1 MDVHPPLAKML
12 IALTGWI
19 AGFDGKFDFKE
30 IGKDYLEPGVPYV
43 AMRMFPAVCGVLLA
57 PCMFLTLKAVGCR
70 TMTATLGAG
79 LIIFGAIP
87 PSPRACPRRD
97 PNAPPRGRLLTSS
110 RYRERSSDPGPPD
123 PPRFT
128 SGCRHCFHNSCLF
141 LLHQPA

>member
-43 AMRMFPAVCGVLLA
+43 AMRMFPAICGVLLA

-79 LIIFGAIP
+79 LIIFGTLP
-87 PSPRACPRRD
+87 PGPRARPRRD
-97 PNAPPRGRLLTSS
+97 LISPPSRSLTDIVPLQ
-110 RYRERSSDPGPPD
+110 RTV
-123 PPRFT
+123 F
-128 SGCRHCFHNSCLF
+128 
-141 LLHQPA
+141 